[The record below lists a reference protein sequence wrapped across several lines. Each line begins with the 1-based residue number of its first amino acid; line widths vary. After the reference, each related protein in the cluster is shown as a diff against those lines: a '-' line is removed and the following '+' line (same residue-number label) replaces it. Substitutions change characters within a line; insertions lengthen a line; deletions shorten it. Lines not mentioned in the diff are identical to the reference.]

1 MAAPTPRTWARRPAT
16 VLVAAFLALGGI
28 GTAAGM
34 ALGAVGTASA
44 DTHHGDGRHHLGPD
58 RGQRPGDR

>member
-1 MAAPTPRTWARRPAT
+1 MAVPTPRTRARRPIT

-34 ALGAVGTASA
+34 ALGALGTASA

-58 RGQRPGDR
+58 RGPRPGDR

>member
-1 MAAPTPRTWARRPAT
+1 MVTTATGSRARRPVAA
-16 VLVAAFLALGGI
+16 LVAAFLALGGI

-58 RGQRPGDR
+58 RGLRPGDR

>member
-1 MAAPTPRTWARRPAT
+1 MAGTPRTRARRPAA

-28 GTAAGM
+28 GTVAGM

-44 DTHHGDGRHHLGPD
+44 DAHHGDGRPHVGPD
-58 RGQRPGDR
+58 RGLRPGDR

>member
-1 MAAPTPRTWARRPAT
+1 MAGTPHTWGRRPVT

-34 ALGAVGTASA
+34 TLGAVGTASA
-44 DTHHGDGRHHLGPD
+44 DTHHGDGRHHHPGPD